1 MAKDLRTF
9 INQVLKTQPE
19 GIRRVT
25 RKVSP
30 QFEISAILRKLQ
42 RQGENPL
49 VIFERVEGSDTPVV
63 TNVISENK
71 RVSLALEVPEEEAL
85 RTFIQREE
93 NRISPKTV
101 KDGPVKERVFTGNQ
115 VDLYQLPILTQC
127 EKDGG
132 AFVTAGVTIARNP
145 DTGAFNSGTYRQMV
159 HEKNIL
165 GIAIGGHAHL
175 GNCLRKMESQG
186 KGLPVVTYIGHHPL
200 YMLGSQSR
208 VPFGE
213 DEMAVIGGLIEE
225 PVELIACE
233 TVDLMVP
240 AHAEI
245 AIEGFIRPN
254 ERRWEGPFGEY
265 TQYYGYARNSPV
277 FEVTAIT
284 HREKPYYQDIFSVGP
299 EHHLSTRLGREAVL
313 YQKVRASCPSVLEVS
328 MPLSGMCRLAAYV
341 QIDKQ
346 YDGEAKMA
354 ALAALASDVFVKFA
368 VIVDKDVNVRNE
380 EEVLWAVA
388 TRTQPDQDTFFVP
401 HCIGSRL
408 DPSGYSVWSRQQRNG
423 MNTKWAID
431 ATKPVEAPFEELAD
445 VPKDVLDRIDL
456 EDYFSGQQE
465 ARRSSGSG
473 RASTH

>member
-9 INQVLKTQPE
+9 IDRVKETQPE

-25 RKVSP
+25 REVDP
-30 QFEISAILRKLQ
+30 HFEISAILRKLQ
-42 RQGENPL
+42 RLGENPL
-49 VIFERVEGSDTPVV
+49 VIFDRVKGSEFPVV

-71 RVSLALEVPEEEAL
+71 RVALALETPEEEVL
-85 RTFIQREE
+85 RTFIRREE
-93 NRISPKTV
+93 NRVPPRIV
-101 KDGPVKERVFTGNQ
+101 KDGPVKERVFIGDQ
-115 VDLYQLPILTQC
+115 VDLHRFPILTQC

-145 DTGAFNSGTYRQMV
+145 DTGNLNSGTYRQMI
-159 HEKNIL
+159 HEKNLL

-175 GNCLRKMESQG
+175 GYCLRKMEKQG

-200 YMLGSQSR
+200 CMLGSQSR
-208 VPFGE
+208 VAFGE
-213 DEMAVIGGLIEE
+213 DEMTVIGGLMEE
-225 PVELIACE
+225 PIDLVPCE

-245 AIEGFIRPN
+245 AIEGIIRPN

-284 HREKPYYQDIFSVGP
+284 RREKPYYQDIFSVSP
-299 EHHLSTRLGREAVL
+299 EHHTSTRLGREAVL
-313 YQKVRASCPSVLEVS
+313 YQKVRASCPSVRDVS
-328 MPLSGMCRLAAYV
+328 MPLSGMCRLSAYV

-354 ALAALASDVFVKFA
+354 ALAALASDVFVKLA
-368 VIVDKDVNVRNE
+368 IIVDKDVNVHNE
-380 EEVLWAVA
+380 EEVLWAVS
-388 TRTQPDQDTFFVP
+388 TRTQPDQDTFFVSN
-401 HCIGSRL
+401 CIGSRL
-408 DPSGYSVWSRQQRNG
+408 DPSGYSVWSRHERNG

-431 ATKPVEAPFEELAD
+431 ATKPVEAPFEEMAD

-456 EDYFSGQQE
+456 GNYFEDFKG
-465 ARRSSGSG
+465 RREGV
-473 RASTH
+473 